1 MAEHFVQPPQWEW
14 YIVWYFFL
22 GGLAGGM
29 YALATMLRLWGGAR
43 GEAAAR
49 IGFLAAFPLLAFC
62 PILLTLDLG
71 QRLRFWHMLINTTP
85 GSVGLAFKYWS
96 PISVGSWVLLIFSLF
111 ALVSFVEALTL
122 DGRMR
127 SLLSRAIARTLSGSV
142 GRAFNV
148 VGAITALFL
157 ASYTGVLLSVSNQ
170 PIWSDTWA
178 LGGLF
183 LASGLGGSAA
193 LLSWL
198 VRSRRGAEGVEERLL
213 SADRYFALLELVLI
227 VLFLVSLA
235 GPGTLGRVLA
245 GPRTVLWLLV
255 VASLVP
261 PLTGLGR
268 PGIQV
273 ASSPGGMAVAQGVG
287 ISHTAF
293 VVGALAGSF
302 LLRFVVIFSAQF

>member
-1 MAEHFVQPPQWEW
+1 
-14 YIVWYFFL
+14 
-22 GGLAGGM
+22 GGLTGGT
-29 YALATMLRLWGGAR
+29 YALATMLRLWGGSR
-43 GEAAAR
+43 FEAAAR
-49 IGFLAAFPLLAFC
+49 IGFLAAFPLLVFC

-85 GSVGLAFKYWS
+85 GSVGIAFKYWS
-96 PISVGSWVLLIFSLF
+96 PISVGSWVLLLYGLF
-111 ALVSFVEALTL
+111 ALGSFVEALAL
-122 DGRMR
+122 EGRLR
-127 SLLSRAIARTLSGSV
+127 SPLGRTIARTLSGRT

-148 VGAITALFL
+148 IGTLLGLFV
-157 ASYTGVLLSVSNQ
+157 ASYTGVLLMVSNQ

-183 LASGLGGSAA
+183 LASGLSGSAA

-198 VRSRRGAEGVEERLL
+198 VWYRGRAEGGVEERLL
-213 SADRYFALLELVLI
+213 VADRYFALLELVLI

-273 ASSPGGMAVAQGVG
+273 AASRGGTAVAQAVG
-287 ISHTAF
+287 MPHTAITIG
-293 VVGALAGSF
+293 VLAGSF

>member
-22 GGLAGGM
+22 GGLTGGT
-29 YALATMLRLWGGAR
+29 YALATMLRLWGGSR
-43 GEAAAR
+43 FEAAAR
-49 IGFLAAFPLLAFC
+49 IGFQAAFPLLVFC

-71 QRLRFWHMLINTTP
+71 QPLRFWHMMINTTP

-96 PISVGSWVLLIFSLF
+96 PISVGSWVLLLYGLF
-111 ALVSFVEALTL
+111 ALGSFVEALAL
-122 DGRMR
+122 DGRLR
-127 SLLSRAIARTLSGSV
+127 SPLSRAIARTLSGRT
-142 GRAFNV
+142 GQAFNV
-148 VGAITALFL
+148 IGAILGLFV
-157 ASYTGVLLSVSNQ
+157 ASYTGVLLMVSNQ

-183 LASGLGGSAA
+183 LASGLSGSAA
-193 LLSWL
+193 LFSWL
-198 VRSRRGAEGVEERLL
+198 VRYRQEAEGAESRLL
-213 SADRYFALLELVLI
+213 RADRYFAFLELVLI
-227 VLFLVSLA
+227 VLFLVSLT

-273 ASSPGGMAVAQGVG
+273 ASSPGGTAVAQGVG

-293 VVGALAGSF
+293 VVGALAGSL